1 MTSSYQSTSFQ
12 SSARPVDTFVR
23 QSTVPLIEEDG
34 FSQLTKALSAV
45 NPILDMYMKR
55 SIEDEQAEG
64 MDIAIEQ
71 SFEGFKETSKEIGK
85 KKGEEAAR
93 QLIGGSIF
101 ADRAYQKTKAQILG
115 NNLESNLTT
124 SYATTLIDGKSLS
137 EFSLDSPEYQNWLTG
152 EREKVVDQLGDIKSI
167 YVAEHFLP
175 KLASAAESVSSHHI
189 KEYKKIKVENIK
201 SLAIPLVE
209 NLIVSPD
216 TLDEKLILDYE
227 TTINNL
233 GLPAKDRSD
242 INKSLVKVITESAE
256 ARGLSGNGDIDGAE
270 DILAIA
276 EKFPYGPGGSLNL
289 TTHPDYQNKVNTLRR
304 QVNDYVYKTEKRREL
319 QKKRLQNDEIE
330 TNVKAFIETGD
341 PRILENTAKKY
352 PFKAKDILSTGNVL
366 DMDGRQ
372 SWAETRINIQSNA
385 YGSKEGGFTAAMN
398 WFNSVENSP
407 QNRTL
412 LKDLLDATDDA
423 EKGLYTDINKGLTE
437 LKSELTGEFRKDSAM
452 SIFGTGQLNNS
463 ATRNVNDFYNQAKI
477 ELYEYRTSEA
487 GRQATTLEVIQKID
501 DIKEKY
507 RNKARKMN
515 PATIIESGKDPSNN
529 DNNLEDMQGDA
540 SFVSPITQA
549 DIDREKA
556 LDQEEAN
563 AYIVQAGDTL
573 TSIAESLGTTV
584 NDIMDTN
591 NITNA
596 DLINIGQQLNI
607 PIPNIEFSNS
617 SKQQAIVSAANELGV
632 RPEDLASVISQE
644 TMGTFDPQITGGEGG
659 NYKGLIQFGIP
670 ERKAYGYRD
679 DMTFEEQMLGP
690 VVRYLKD
697 RGVKKGHGV
706 KEIYAAI
713 LTGNVSTLNSNGLTR
728 TDSFGTSVESALPEL
743 GQGGSHYNNA
753 LDFLSEEGK
762 FQQKS

>member
-1 MTSSYQSTSFQ
+1 MTSSFQSTSFQ

-45 NPILDMYMKR
+45 NPVLDMFMKR

-85 KKGEEAAR
+85 NKGEDAAR

-115 NNLESNLTT
+115 NNFETNLST
-124 SYATTLIDGKSLS
+124 SYQTTRIDGKSLS
-137 EFSLDSPEYQNWLTG
+137 EFSIDSPEYQNWLAS
-152 EREKVVDQLGDIKSI
+152 EREKVVDQLSDVRSI

-175 KLASAAESVSSHHI
+175 KLASATETVSSHHI
-189 KEYKKIKVENIK
+189 KEFKKIKVENIK

-209 NLIVSPD
+209 NIIISPD
-216 TLDEKLILDYE
+216 TLDEKLILDFE
-227 TTINNL
+227 NTINNL

-242 INKSLVKVITESAE
+242 INKTLVKVITESAE
-256 ARGLSGNGDIDGAE
+256 AIGLSGNGDIDSTE
-270 DILAIA
+270 EILAIA

-289 TTHPDYQNKVNTLRR
+289 TSHPDYQSKVNTLRR
-304 QVNDYVYKTEKRREL
+304 QVNDYVYKSEKRRDL
-319 QKKRLQNDEIE
+319 QKKRLQDEDIE
-330 TNVKAFIETGD
+330 NNVKAFIETGD

-366 DMDGRQ
+366 DMDGRTT
-372 SWAETRINIQSNA
+372 WAETRINIQSNA
-385 YGSKEGGFTAAMN
+385 YGSKEGSFDAAMN

-423 EKGLYTDINKGLTE
+423 EKGLYTEINKGLTE
-437 LKSELTGEFRKDSAM
+437 LKSELTGEFRKDSVM

-463 ATRNVNDFYNQAKI
+463 GTRNVNDFYNQAKI

-487 GRQATTLEVIQKID
+487 GRKATTLEIINKINE
-501 DIKEKY
+501 IKLKY
-507 RNKARKMN
+507 INKAREMN
-515 PATIIESGKDPSNN
+515 PATIIESGKNPTNNSNN
-529 DNNLEDMQGDA
+529 LDDIQGDA
-540 SFVSPITQA
+540 NSN
-549 DIDREKA
+549 
-556 LDQEEAN
+556 LEAG
-563 AYIVQAGDTL
+563 AFTDDDTPTTVTVEQGDTL
-573 TSIAESLGTTV
+573 TQLADQFSTTV
-584 NDIMDTN
+584 EAIMREN

-596 DLINIGQQLNI
+596 DLIQAGQELIMPVGDVQTLNI
-607 PIPNIEFSNS
+607 TDG

-632 RPEDLASVISQE
+632 RPEDLAAVISQE
-644 TMGTFDPQITGGEGG
+644 TMGTFDPQIIGGE
-659 NYKGLIQFGIP
+659 NNNFKGLIQFGIP

-679 DMTFEEQMLGP
+679 GMSFEEQMLGP

-697 RGVKKGHGV
+697 RGVKPGHGV
-706 KEIYAAI
+706 KELYAAI
-713 LTGNVSTLNSNGLTR
+713 LTGNVSTLDTDGLTR
-728 TDSFGTSVESALPEL
+728 KDSFGTSVESALPEL
-743 GQGGSHYNNA
+743 NQGGSHYNNA
-753 LDFLSEEGK
+753 LDFLSEQGR
-762 FQQKS
+762 FQQNSN

>member
-1 MTSSYQSTSFQ
+1 MTSSFQSTSFQ

-45 NPILDMYMKR
+45 NPVLDMFMKR

-85 KKGEEAAR
+85 NKGEDAAR

-115 NNLESNLTT
+115 NNFETNLST
-124 SYATTLIDGKSLS
+124 SYQTTRIDGKSLS
-137 EFSLDSPEYQNWLTG
+137 EFSIDSPEYQNWLAS
-152 EREKVVDQLGDIKSI
+152 EREKVVDQLSDVRSI

-175 KLASAAESVSSHHI
+175 KLASATETVSSHHI
-189 KEYKKIKVENIK
+189 KEFKKIKVENIK

-209 NLIVSPD
+209 NIIISPD
-216 TLDEKLILDYE
+216 TLDEKLILDFE
-227 TTINNL
+227 NTINNL

-242 INKSLVKVITESAE
+242 INKTLVKVITESAE
-256 ARGLSGNGDIDGAE
+256 AIGLSGNGDIDSTE
-270 DILAIA
+270 EILAIA

-289 TTHPDYQNKVNTLRR
+289 TSHPDYQSKVNTLRR
-304 QVNDYVYKTEKRREL
+304 QVNDYVYKSEKRRDL
-319 QKKRLQNDEIE
+319 QKKRLQDEDIE
-330 TNVKAFIETGD
+330 NNVKAFIETGD

-366 DMDGRQ
+366 DMDGRTT
-372 SWAETRINIQSNA
+372 WAETRINIQSNA
-385 YGSKEGGFTAAMN
+385 YGSKEGSFDAAMN

-423 EKGLYTDINKGLTE
+423 EKGLYTEINKGLTE
-437 LKSELTGEFRKDSAM
+437 LKSELTGEFRKDSVM

-463 ATRNVNDFYNQAKI
+463 GTRNVNDFYNQAKI

-487 GRQATTLEVIQKID
+487 GRKATTLEIINKINE
-501 DIKEKY
+501 IKLKY
-507 RNKARKMN
+507 INKAREMN
-515 PATIIESGKDPSNN
+515 PATIIESGKNPTNNSNN
-529 DNNLEDMQGDA
+529 LDDIQGDA
-540 SFVSPITQA
+540 NSN
-549 DIDREKA
+549 
-556 LDQEEAN
+556 LEAG
-563 AYIVQAGDTL
+563 AFTDDDTPTTVTVEQGDTL
-573 TSIAESLGTTV
+573 TQLADQFSTTV
-584 NDIMDTN
+584 EAIMREN

-596 DLINIGQQLNI
+596 DLIQAGQELIMPVGDVQTLNI
-607 PIPNIEFSNS
+607 TDG

-632 RPEDLASVISQE
+632 KPEDLAAVISQE
-644 TMGTFDPQITGGEGG
+644 TMGTFDPQIIGGE
-659 NYKGLIQFGIP
+659 NNNFKGLIQFGIP

-679 DMTFEEQMLGP
+679 GMSFEEQMLGP

-697 RGVKKGHGV
+697 RGVKPGHGV
-706 KEIYAAI
+706 KELYAAI
-713 LTGNVSTLNSNGLTR
+713 LTGNVSTLDTDGLTR
-728 TDSFGTSVESALPEL
+728 KDSFGTSVESALPEL
-743 GQGGSHYNNA
+743 NQGGSHYNNA
-753 LDFLSEEGK
+753 LDFLSEQGR
-762 FQQKS
+762 FQQNSN

>member
-1 MTSSYQSTSFQ
+1 MTSSFQSTSFQ

-45 NPILDMYMKR
+45 NPVLDMFMKR

-85 KKGEEAAR
+85 NKGEDAAR

-115 NNLESNLTT
+115 NNFETNLST
-124 SYATTLIDGKSLS
+124 SYQTTRIDGKSLS
-137 EFSLDSPEYQNWLTG
+137 EFSIDSPEYQNWLAS
-152 EREKVVDQLGDIKSI
+152 EREKVVDQLSDVRSI

-175 KLASAAESVSSHHI
+175 KLASATETVSSHHI
-189 KEYKKIKVENIK
+189 KEFKKIKVENIK

-209 NLIVSPD
+209 NIIISPD
-216 TLDEKLILDYE
+216 TLDEKLILDFE
-227 TTINNL
+227 NTINNL

-242 INKSLVKVITESAE
+242 INKTLVKVITESAE
-256 ARGLSGNGDIDGAE
+256 AIGLSGNGDIDSTE
-270 DILAIA
+270 EILAIA

-289 TTHPDYQNKVNTLRR
+289 TSHPDYQSKVNTLRR
-304 QVNDYVYKTEKRREL
+304 QVNDYVYKSEKRRDL
-319 QKKRLQNDEIE
+319 QKKRLQDEDIE
-330 TNVKAFIETGD
+330 NNVKAFIETGD

-366 DMDGRQ
+366 DMDGRTT
-372 SWAETRINIQSNA
+372 WAETRINIQSNA
-385 YGSKEGGFTAAMN
+385 YGSKEGAFNAAMN

-423 EKGLYTDINKGLTE
+423 EKGLYTEINKGLTE
-437 LKSELTGEFRKDSAM
+437 LKSELTGEFRKDSVM

-463 ATRNVNDFYNQAKI
+463 GTRNVNDFYNQAKI

-487 GRQATTLEVIQKID
+487 GRKATTLEIINKINE
-501 DIKEKY
+501 IKLKY
-507 RNKARKMN
+507 INKAREMN
-515 PATIIESGKDPSNN
+515 PATIIESGKNPTNNSNN
-529 DNNLEDMQGDA
+529 LDDIQGDA
-540 SFVSPITQA
+540 NSN
-549 DIDREKA
+549 
-556 LDQEEAN
+556 LEAG
-563 AYIVQAGDTL
+563 AFTDDDTPTTVTVEQGDTL
-573 TSIAESLGTTV
+573 TQLADQFSTTV
-584 NDIMDTN
+584 EAIMREN

-596 DLINIGQQLNI
+596 DLIQAGQELIMPVGDVQSLNI
-607 PIPNIEFSNS
+607 TDG

-632 RPEDLASVISQE
+632 RPEDLAAVISQE
-644 TMGTFDPQITGGEGG
+644 TMGTFDPQIIGGE
-659 NYKGLIQFGIP
+659 NNNFKGLIQFGIP

-679 DMTFEEQMLGP
+679 GMSFEEQMLGP

-697 RGVKKGHGV
+697 RGVKPGHGV
-706 KEIYAAI
+706 KELYAAI
-713 LTGNVSTLNSNGLTR
+713 LTGNVSTLDTDGLTR
-728 TDSFGTSVESALPEL
+728 KDSFGTSVESALPEL
-743 GQGGSHYNNA
+743 NQGGSHYNNA
-753 LDFLSEEGK
+753 LDFLSEQGR
-762 FQQKS
+762 FQQNSN

>member
-45 NPILDMYMKR
+45 NPVLDMYMKR

-137 EFSLDSPEYQNWLTG
+137 EFSIDSPEYQNWLTG

-242 INKSLVKVITESAE
+242 INKNLVKVITESAE

-289 TTHPDYQNKVNTLRR
+289 TTHPDYQSKVNTLRR

-463 ATRNVNDFYNQAKI
+463 GTRNVNDFYNQAKI

-515 PATIIESGKDPSNN
+515 PATIIESGKYPSNN

-540 SFVSPITQA
+540 SFASPITQA

-556 LDQEEAN
+556 LDEEEAN

-713 LTGNVSTLNSNGLTR
+713 LTGNVSTLNSDGLTR

>member
-1 MTSSYQSTSFQ
+1 MTSSFQSTSFQ

-34 FSQLTKALSAV
+34 FTQLTKALSAV
-45 NPILDMYMKR
+45 NPVLDMFMKR
-55 SIEDEQAEG
+55 TIEDEQAEG

-85 KKGEEAAR
+85 NKGEDAAR

-115 NNLESNLTT
+115 NNFETNLST
-124 SYATTLIDGKSLS
+124 SYQTTRIDGKSLS
-137 EFSLDSPEYQNWLTG
+137 EFSIDSPEYQNWLAS
-152 EREKVVDQLGDIKSI
+152 EREKVVDQLSDVRSI

-175 KLASAAESVSSHHI
+175 KLASATETVSSHHI
-189 KEYKKIKVENIK
+189 KEFKKIKVENIK

-209 NLIVSPD
+209 NIIISPD
-216 TLDEKLILDYE
+216 TLDEKLILDFE
-227 TTINNL
+227 NTINNL

-242 INKSLVKVITESAE
+242 INKTLVKVITESAE
-256 ARGLSGNGDIDGAE
+256 AIGLSGNGDIDSTE
-270 DILAIA
+270 EILAIA

-289 TTHPDYQNKVNTLRR
+289 TSHPDYQSKVNTLRR
-304 QVNDYVYKTEKRREL
+304 QVNDYVYKSEKRKDL
-319 QKKRLQNDEIE
+319 QKKRLQDEDIE
-330 TNVKAFIETGD
+330 NNVKAFIETGD

-366 DMDGRQ
+366 DMDGRKT
-372 SWAETRINIQSNA
+372 WAETRINIQSNA
-385 YGSKEGGFTAAMN
+385 YGSKEGSFDAAMN

-423 EKGLYTDINKGLTE
+423 EKGLYTEINKGLTE
-437 LKSELTGEFRKDSAM
+437 LKSELTGEFRKDSVM

-463 ATRNVNDFYNQAKI
+463 GTRNVNDFYNQAKI

-487 GRQATTLEVIQKID
+487 GRKATTLEIINKINE
-501 DIKEKY
+501 IKLKY
-507 RNKARKMN
+507 INKAREMN
-515 PATIIESGKDPSNN
+515 PATIIESGKNPTNNSNN
-529 DNNLEDMQGDA
+529 LDDIQGDA
-540 SFVSPITQA
+540 NSN
-549 DIDREKA
+549 
-556 LDQEEAN
+556 LEAG
-563 AYIVQAGDTL
+563 AFTDDDTPTTVTVEQGDTL
-573 TSIAESLGTTV
+573 TQLADQFSTTV
-584 NDIMDTN
+584 EAIMREN

-596 DLINIGQQLNI
+596 DLIQAGQELIMPVGDVQTLNI
-607 PIPNIEFSNS
+607 TDG

-632 RPEDLASVISQE
+632 RPEDLAAVISQE
-644 TMGTFDPQITGGEGG
+644 TMGTFDPQIIGGEGN

-679 DMTFEEQMLGP
+679 GMSFEEQMLGP

-697 RGVKKGHGV
+697 RGVKPGHGV
-706 KEIYAAI
+706 KELYAAI
-713 LTGNVSTLNSNGLTR
+713 LTGNVSTLDTDGLTR
-728 TDSFGTSVESALPEL
+728 KDSFGTSVESALPEL
-743 GQGGSHYNNA
+743 NQGGSHYNNA
-753 LDFLSEEGK
+753 IDFLSEQGR
-762 FQQKS
+762 FQQNSN

>member
-34 FSQLTKALSAV
+34 FTQLTKALSAV
-45 NPILDMYMKR
+45 NPVLDMFMKR

-85 KKGEEAAR
+85 NKGEDAAR

-115 NNLESNLTT
+115 NNFETNLST
-124 SYATTLIDGKSLS
+124 SYQTTRIDGKSLS
-137 EFSLDSPEYQNWLTG
+137 EFSIDSPEYQNWLAS
-152 EREKVVDQLGDIKSI
+152 EREKVVDQLSDVRSI

-175 KLASAAESVSSHHI
+175 KLASATETVSSHHI
-189 KEYKKIKVENIK
+189 KEFKKIKVENIK

-209 NLIVSPD
+209 NIIISPD
-216 TLDEKLILDYE
+216 TLDEKLILDFE
-227 TTINNL
+227 NTINNL

-242 INKSLVKVITESAE
+242 INKTLVKVITESAE
-256 ARGLSGNGDIDGAE
+256 AIGLSGNGDIDSTE
-270 DILAIA
+270 EILAIA

-289 TTHPDYQNKVNTLRR
+289 TSHPDYQSKVNTLRR
-304 QVNDYVYKTEKRREL
+304 QVNDYVYKSEKRRDL
-319 QKKRLQNDEIE
+319 QKKRLQDEDIE
-330 TNVKAFIETGD
+330 NNVKAFIETGD

-352 PFKAKDILSTGNVL
+352 PFRAKDILSTGNVL

-372 SWAETRINIQSNA
+372 TWAETRINIQSNA
-385 YGSKEGGFTAAMN
+385 YGSKEGAFNAAMN

-423 EKGLYTDINKGLTE
+423 EKGLYTEINKGLTE
-437 LKSELTGEFRKDSAM
+437 LKSELTGEFRKDSVM

-463 ATRNVNDFYNQAKI
+463 GTRNVNDFYNQAKI

-487 GRQATTLEVIQKID
+487 GRKATTLEIINKINE
-501 DIKEKY
+501 IKLKY
-507 RNKARKMN
+507 INKAREMN
-515 PATIIESGKDPSNN
+515 PATIIESGKNPTNNSNN
-529 DNNLEDMQGDA
+529 LDDIQGDA
-540 SFVSPITQA
+540 NSN
-549 DIDREKA
+549 
-556 LDQEEAN
+556 LEAG
-563 AYIVQAGDTL
+563 AFTDDDTPTTVTVEQGDTL
-573 TSIAESLGTTV
+573 TQLADQFSTTV
-584 NDIMDTN
+584 EAIMREN

-596 DLINIGQQLNI
+596 DLIQAGQELIMPVGDVQSLNI
-607 PIPNIEFSNS
+607 TDG

-632 RPEDLASVISQE
+632 RPEDLAAVISQE
-644 TMGTFDPQITGGEGG
+644 TMGTFDPQIIGGE
-659 NYKGLIQFGIP
+659 NNNFKGLIQFGIP

-679 DMTFEEQMLGP
+679 GMSFEEQMLGP

-697 RGVKKGHGV
+697 RGVKPGHGV
-706 KEIYAAI
+706 KELYAAI
-713 LTGNVSTLNSNGLTR
+713 LTGNVSTLDTDGLTR
-728 TDSFGTSVESALPEL
+728 KDSFGTSVESALPEL
-743 GQGGSHYNNA
+743 NQGGSHYNNA
-753 LDFLSEEGK
+753 LDFLSEQGR
-762 FQQKS
+762 FQQNSN

>member
-45 NPILDMYMKR
+45 NPVLDMFMKR

-85 KKGEEAAR
+85 NKGEDAAR

-115 NNLESNLTT
+115 NNFETNLST
-124 SYATTLIDGKSLS
+124 SYQTTRIDGKSLS
-137 EFSLDSPEYQNWLTG
+137 EFSIDSPEYQNWLAS
-152 EREKVVDQLGDIKSI
+152 EREKVVDQLSDVRSI

-175 KLASAAESVSSHHI
+175 KLASATETVSSHHI
-189 KEYKKIKVENIK
+189 KEFKKIKVENIK

-209 NLIVSPD
+209 NIIISPD
-216 TLDEKLILDYE
+216 TLDEKLILDFE
-227 TTINNL
+227 NTINNL

-242 INKSLVKVITESAE
+242 INKTLVKVITESAE
-256 ARGLSGNGDIDGAE
+256 AIGLSGNGDIDSTE
-270 DILAIA
+270 EILAIA

-289 TTHPDYQNKVNTLRR
+289 TSHPDYQSKVNTLRR
-304 QVNDYVYKTEKRREL
+304 QVNDYVYKSEKRRDL
-319 QKKRLQNDEIE
+319 QKKRLQDEDIE
-330 TNVKAFIETGD
+330 NNVKAFIETGD

-366 DMDGRQ
+366 DMDGRTT
-372 SWAETRINIQSNA
+372 WAETRINIQSNA
-385 YGSKEGGFTAAMN
+385 YGSKEGSFDAAMN

-423 EKGLYTDINKGLTE
+423 EKGLYTEINKGLTE
-437 LKSELTGEFRKDSAM
+437 LKSELTGEFRKDSVM

-463 ATRNVNDFYNQAKI
+463 GTRNVNDFYNQAKI

-487 GRQATTLEVIQKID
+487 GRKATTLEIINKINE
-501 DIKEKY
+501 IKLKY
-507 RNKARKMN
+507 INKAREMN
-515 PATIIESGKDPSNN
+515 PATIIESGKNPTNNSNN
-529 DNNLEDMQGDA
+529 LDDIQGDA
-540 SFVSPITQA
+540 NSN
-549 DIDREKA
+549 
-556 LDQEEAN
+556 LEAG
-563 AYIVQAGDTL
+563 AFTDDDTPTTVTVEQGDTL
-573 TSIAESLGTTV
+573 TQLADQFSTTV
-584 NDIMDTN
+584 EAIMREN

-596 DLINIGQQLNI
+596 DLIQAGQELIMPVGDVQTLNI
-607 PIPNIEFSNS
+607 TDG

-632 RPEDLASVISQE
+632 RPEDLAAVISQE
-644 TMGTFDPQITGGEGG
+644 TMGTFDPQIIGGE
-659 NYKGLIQFGIP
+659 NNNFKGLIQFGIP

-679 DMTFEEQMLGP
+679 GMSFEEQMLGP

-697 RGVKKGHGV
+697 RGVKPGHGV
-706 KEIYAAI
+706 KELYAAI
-713 LTGNVSTLNSNGLTR
+713 LTGNVSTLDTDGLTR
-728 TDSFGTSVESALPEL
+728 KDSFGTSVESALPEL
-743 GQGGSHYNNA
+743 NQGGSHYNNA
-753 LDFLSEEGK
+753 LDFLSEQGR
-762 FQQKS
+762 FQQNSN

>member
-45 NPILDMYMKR
+45 NPVLDMFMKR

-85 KKGEEAAR
+85 NKGEDAAR

-115 NNLESNLTT
+115 NNFETNLST
-124 SYATTLIDGKSLS
+124 SYQTTRIDGKSLS
-137 EFSLDSPEYQNWLTG
+137 EFSIDSPEYQNWLAS
-152 EREKVVDQLGDIKSI
+152 EREKVVDQLSDVRSI

-175 KLASAAESVSSHHI
+175 KLASATETVSSHHI
-189 KEYKKIKVENIK
+189 KEFKKIKVENIK

-209 NLIVSPD
+209 NIIISPD
-216 TLDEKLILDYE
+216 TLDEKLILDFE
-227 TTINNL
+227 NTINNL

-242 INKSLVKVITESAE
+242 INKTLVKVITESAE
-256 ARGLSGNGDIDGAE
+256 AIGLSGNGDIDSTE
-270 DILAIA
+270 EILAIA

-289 TTHPDYQNKVNTLRR
+289 TSHPDYQSKVNTLRR
-304 QVNDYVYKTEKRREL
+304 QVNDYVYKSEKRRDL
-319 QKKRLQNDEIE
+319 QKKRLQDEDIE
-330 TNVKAFIETGD
+330 NNVKAFIETGD

-366 DMDGRQ
+366 DMDGRTT
-372 SWAETRINIQSNA
+372 WAETRINIQSNA
-385 YGSKEGGFTAAMN
+385 YGSKEGAFNAAMN

-423 EKGLYTDINKGLTE
+423 EKGLYTEINKGLTE
-437 LKSELTGEFRKDSAM
+437 LKSELTGEFRKDSVM

-463 ATRNVNDFYNQAKI
+463 GTRNVNDFYNQAKI

-487 GRQATTLEVIQKID
+487 GRKATTLEIINKINE
-501 DIKEKY
+501 IKLKY
-507 RNKARKMN
+507 INKAREMN
-515 PATIIESGKDPSNN
+515 PATIIESGKNPTNNSNN
-529 DNNLEDMQGDA
+529 LDDIQGDA
-540 SFVSPITQA
+540 NSN
-549 DIDREKA
+549 
-556 LDQEEAN
+556 LEAG
-563 AYIVQAGDTL
+563 AFTDDDTPTTVTVEQGDTL
-573 TSIAESLGTTV
+573 TQLADQFSTTV
-584 NDIMDTN
+584 EAIMREN

-596 DLINIGQQLNI
+596 DLIQAGQELIMPVGDVQSLNI
-607 PIPNIEFSNS
+607 TDG

-632 RPEDLASVISQE
+632 RPEDLAAVISQE
-644 TMGTFDPQITGGEGG
+644 TMGTFDPQIIGGE
-659 NYKGLIQFGIP
+659 NNNFKGLIQFGIP

-679 DMTFEEQMLGP
+679 GMSFEEQMLGP

-697 RGVKKGHGV
+697 RGVKPGHGV
-706 KEIYAAI
+706 KELYAAI
-713 LTGNVSTLNSNGLTR
+713 LTGNVSTLDTDGLTR
-728 TDSFGTSVESALPEL
+728 KDSFGTSVESALPEL
-743 GQGGSHYNNA
+743 NQGGSHYNNA
-753 LDFLSEEGK
+753 LDFLSEQGR
-762 FQQKS
+762 FQQNSN

>member
-45 NPILDMYMKR
+45 NPVLDMYMKR

-137 EFSLDSPEYQNWLTG
+137 EFSIDSPEYQNWLTG

-289 TTHPDYQNKVNTLRR
+289 TTHPDYQSKVNTLRR

-463 ATRNVNDFYNQAKI
+463 GTRNVNDFYNQAKI

-515 PATIIESGKDPSNN
+515 PATIIESGKYPSNN

-540 SFVSPITQA
+540 SFASPITQA

-556 LDQEEAN
+556 LDEEEAN

-713 LTGNVSTLNSNGLTR
+713 LTGNVSTLNSDGLTR

>member
-1 MTSSYQSTSFQ
+1 MTSSFQSTSFQ

-45 NPILDMYMKR
+45 NPVLDMFMKR
-55 SIEDEQAEG
+55 TIEDEQAEG

-85 KKGEEAAR
+85 NKGEDAAR

-115 NNLESNLTT
+115 NNFETNLST
-124 SYATTLIDGKSLS
+124 SYQTTRIDGKSLS
-137 EFSLDSPEYQNWLTG
+137 EFSIDSPEYQNWLAS
-152 EREKVVDQLGDIKSI
+152 EREKVVDQLSDVRSI

-175 KLASAAESVSSHHI
+175 KLASATETVSSHHI
-189 KEYKKIKVENIK
+189 KEFKKIKVENIK

-209 NLIVSPD
+209 NIIISPD
-216 TLDEKLILDYE
+216 TLDEKLILDFE
-227 TTINNL
+227 NTINNL

-242 INKSLVKVITESAE
+242 INKTLVKVITESAE
-256 ARGLSGNGDIDGAE
+256 AIGLSGNGDIDSTE
-270 DILAIA
+270 EILAIA

-289 TTHPDYQNKVNTLRR
+289 TSHPDYQSKVNTLRR
-304 QVNDYVYKTEKRREL
+304 QVNDYVYKSEKRRDL
-319 QKKRLQNDEIE
+319 QKKRLQDEDIE
-330 TNVKAFIETGD
+330 NNVKAFIETGD

-366 DMDGRQ
+366 DMDGRTT
-372 SWAETRINIQSNA
+372 WAETRINIQSNA
-385 YGSKEGGFTAAMN
+385 YGSKEGSFDAAMN

-423 EKGLYTDINKGLTE
+423 EKGLYTEINKGLTE
-437 LKSELTGEFRKDSAM
+437 LKSELTGEFRKDSVM

-463 ATRNVNDFYNQAKI
+463 GTRNVNDFYNQAKI

-487 GRQATTLEVIQKID
+487 GRKATTLEIINKINE
-501 DIKEKY
+501 IKLKY
-507 RNKARKMN
+507 INKAREMN
-515 PATIIESGKDPSNN
+515 PATIIESGKNPTNNSNN
-529 DNNLEDMQGDA
+529 LDDIQGDA
-540 SFVSPITQA
+540 NSN
-549 DIDREKA
+549 
-556 LDQEEAN
+556 LEAG
-563 AYIVQAGDTL
+563 AFTDDDTPTTVTVEQGDTL
-573 TSIAESLGTTV
+573 TQLADQFSTTV
-584 NDIMDTN
+584 EAIMREN

-596 DLINIGQQLNI
+596 DLIQAGQELIMPVGDVQTLNI
-607 PIPNIEFSNS
+607 TDG

-632 RPEDLASVISQE
+632 RPEDLAAVISQE
-644 TMGTFDPQITGGEGG
+644 TMGTFDPQIIGGE
-659 NYKGLIQFGIP
+659 NNNFKGLIQFGIP

-679 DMTFEEQMLGP
+679 GMSFEEQMLGP

-697 RGVKKGHGV
+697 RGVKPGHGV
-706 KEIYAAI
+706 KELYAAI
-713 LTGNVSTLNSNGLTR
+713 LTGNVSTLDTDGLTR
-728 TDSFGTSVESALPEL
+728 KDSFGTSVESALPEL
-743 GQGGSHYNNA
+743 NQGGSHYNNA
-753 LDFLSEEGK
+753 LDFLSEQGR
-762 FQQKS
+762 FQQNSN

>member
-1 MTSSYQSTSFQ
+1 MTSSFQSTSFQ

-45 NPILDMYMKR
+45 NPVLDMFMKR

-85 KKGEEAAR
+85 NKGEDAAR

-115 NNLESNLTT
+115 NNFETNLST
-124 SYATTLIDGKSLS
+124 SYQTTRIDGKSLS
-137 EFSLDSPEYQNWLTG
+137 EFPIDSPEYQNWLAS
-152 EREKVVDQLGDIKSI
+152 EREKVVDQLSDVRSI

-175 KLASAAESVSSHHI
+175 KLASATETVSSHHI
-189 KEYKKIKVENIK
+189 KEFKKIKVENIK

-209 NLIVSPD
+209 NIIISPD
-216 TLDEKLILDYE
+216 TLDEKLILDFE
-227 TTINNL
+227 NTINNL

-242 INKSLVKVITESAE
+242 INKTLVKVITESAE
-256 ARGLSGNGDIDGAE
+256 AIGLSGNGDIDSTE
-270 DILAIA
+270 EILAIA

-289 TTHPDYQNKVNTLRR
+289 TSHPDYQSKVNTLRR
-304 QVNDYVYKTEKRREL
+304 QVNDYVYKSEKRRDL
-319 QKKRLQNDEIE
+319 QKKRLQDEDIE
-330 TNVKAFIETGD
+330 NNVKAFIETGD

-366 DMDGRQ
+366 DMDGRTT
-372 SWAETRINIQSNA
+372 WAETRINIQSNA
-385 YGSKEGGFTAAMN
+385 YGSKEGAFNAAMN

-407 QNRTL
+407 QNRSL

-423 EKGLYTDINKGLTE
+423 EKGLYTEINKGLTE
-437 LKSELTGEFRKDSAM
+437 LKSELTGEFRKDSVM

-463 ATRNVNDFYNQAKI
+463 GTRNVNDFYNQAKI

-487 GRQATTLEVIQKID
+487 GRKATTLEIINKINE
-501 DIKEKY
+501 IKLKY
-507 RNKARKMN
+507 INKAREMN
-515 PATIIESGKDPSNN
+515 PATIIESGKNPTNNSNN
-529 DNNLEDMQGDA
+529 LDDIQGDA
-540 SFVSPITQA
+540 NSN
-549 DIDREKA
+549 
-556 LDQEEAN
+556 LEAG
-563 AYIVQAGDTL
+563 AFTDDDTPTTVTVEQGDTL
-573 TSIAESLGTTV
+573 TQLADQFSTTV
-584 NDIMDTN
+584 EAIMREN

-596 DLINIGQQLNI
+596 DLIQAGQELIMPVGDVQTLNI
-607 PIPNIEFSNS
+607 TDG

-632 RPEDLASVISQE
+632 RPEDLAAVISQE
-644 TMGTFDPQITGGEGG
+644 TMGTFDPQIIGGEGN

-670 ERKAYGYRD
+670 ERETYGYRD
-679 DMTFEEQMLGP
+679 DMTFEEQILGP

-713 LTGNVSTLNSNGLTR
+713 LTGNVSTLQTDGLKR
-728 TDSFGTSVESALPEL
+728 KDSFGTSVESALPNL
-743 GQGGSHYNNA
+743 NQGGSHYNNA
-753 LDFLSEEGK
+753 LDFLSEQGK
-762 FQQKS
+762 FKQNSN

>member
-23 QSTVPLIEEDG
+23 QSTVPLIKEDG

-45 NPILDMYMKR
+45 NPVLDMYMKR

-137 EFSLDSPEYQNWLTG
+137 EFSLDSSEYQNWLTG

-175 KLASAAESVSSHHI
+175 KLASAAETVSSHHI

-256 ARGLSGNGDIDGAE
+256 AKGLSGNGDIDGAE

-289 TTHPDYQNKVNTLRR
+289 TTHPDYLNKVNTLRR

-437 LKSELTGEFRKDSAM
+437 LKQELTGEFRKDSVM
-452 SIFGTGQLNNS
+452 SIFGTGQLNNNG
-463 ATRNVNDFYNQAKI
+463 TRNVNDFYNQAKI

-515 PATIIESGKDPSNN
+515 PATVIESGKDPSNN
-529 DNNLEDMQGDA
+529 DNNLEDMQGDVEGGA
-540 SFVSPITQA
+540 FSDDDTPTTVTVEQ
-549 DIDREKA
+549 
-556 LDQEEAN
+556 
-563 AYIVQAGDTL
+563 GDTL
-573 TSIAESLGTTV
+573 TQLADSFSTTVEAIKQANNLTNEDLIQIGQELIMPIGDALVPESDLENRSVLEEIDITQPIAQPNLERLALEGGFTPEQAQIMAAIAMAESSGMARAL
-584 NDIMDTN
+584 ND
-591 NITNA
+591 
-596 DLINIGQQLNI
+596 DL
-607 PIPNIEFSNS
+607 
-617 SKQQAIVSAANELGV
+617 K
-632 RPEDLASVISQE
+632 
-644 TMGTFDPQITGGEGG
+644 TGD
-659 NYKGLIQFGIP
+659 N
-670 ERKAYGYRD
+670 
-679 DMTFEEQMLGP
+679 
-690 VVRYLKD
+690 
-697 RGVKKGHGV
+697 
-706 KEIYAAI
+706 
-713 LTGNVSTLNSNGLTR
+713 
-728 TDSFGTSVESALPEL
+728 SFGLWQINMIDTPDYKLGEERRGKLDIKNNDELYNPAVNVRAAKMIFDEQGFDAWSVYKSGAYKQFLPKT
-743 GQGGSHYNNA
+743 N
-753 LDFLSEEGK
+753 
-762 FQQKS
+762 

>member
-137 EFSLDSPEYQNWLTG
+137 EFSIDSPEYQNWLTG

-242 INKSLVKVITESAE
+242 INKNLVKVITESAE

-289 TTHPDYQNKVNTLRR
+289 TTHPDYQSKVNTLRR

-463 ATRNVNDFYNQAKI
+463 GTRNVNDFYNQAKI

-515 PATIIESGKDPSNN
+515 PATIIESGKYPSNN

-540 SFVSPITQA
+540 SFASPITQA

-556 LDQEEAN
+556 LDEEEAN

-713 LTGNVSTLNSNGLTR
+713 LTGNVSTLNSDGLTR

>member
-1 MTSSYQSTSFQ
+1 MTSSFQSTSFQ

-34 FSQLTKALSAV
+34 FTQLTKALSAV
-45 NPILDMYMKR
+45 NPVLDMFMKR

-85 KKGEEAAR
+85 NKGEDAAR

-115 NNLESNLTT
+115 NNFETNLST
-124 SYATTLIDGKSLS
+124 SYQTTRIDGKSLS
-137 EFSLDSPEYQNWLTG
+137 EFSIDSPEYQNWLAS
-152 EREKVVDQLGDIKSI
+152 EREKVVDQLSDVRSI

-175 KLASAAESVSSHHI
+175 KLASATETVSSHHI
-189 KEYKKIKVENIK
+189 KEFKKIKVENIK

-209 NLIVSPD
+209 NIIISPD
-216 TLDEKLILDYE
+216 TLDEKLILDFE
-227 TTINNL
+227 NTINNL

-242 INKSLVKVITESAE
+242 INKTLVKVITESAE
-256 ARGLSGNGDIDGAE
+256 AIGLSGNGDIDSTE
-270 DILAIA
+270 EILAIA

-289 TTHPDYQNKVNTLRR
+289 TSHPDYQSKVNTLRR
-304 QVNDYVYKTEKRREL
+304 QVNDYVYKSEKRRDL
-319 QKKRLQNDEIE
+319 QKKRLQDEDIE
-330 TNVKAFIETGD
+330 NNVKAFIETGD

-366 DMDGRQ
+366 DMDGRTT
-372 SWAETRINIQSNA
+372 WAETRINIQSNA
-385 YGSKEGGFTAAMN
+385 YGSKEGSFNAAMN

-423 EKGLYTDINKGLTE
+423 EKGLYTEINKGLTE
-437 LKSELTGEFRKDSAM
+437 LKSELTGEFRKDSVM

-463 ATRNVNDFYNQAKI
+463 GTRNVNDFYNQAKI

-487 GRQATTLEVIQKID
+487 GRKATTLEIINKINE
-501 DIKEKY
+501 IKLKY
-507 RNKARKMN
+507 INKAREMN
-515 PATIIESGKDPSNN
+515 PATIIESGKNPTSNSNN
-529 DNNLEDMQGDA
+529 LDDIQGDA
-540 SFVSPITQA
+540 NSN
-549 DIDREKA
+549 
-556 LDQEEAN
+556 LEAG
-563 AYIVQAGDTL
+563 AFTDDDTPTTVTVEQGDTL
-573 TSIAESLGTTV
+573 TQLADQFSTTV
-584 NDIMDTN
+584 EAIMREN

-596 DLINIGQQLNI
+596 DLIQAGRELIMPVGDVQSLNI
-607 PIPNIEFSNS
+607 TDG

-632 RPEDLASVISQE
+632 RPEDLAAVISQE
-644 TMGTFDPQITGGEGG
+644 TMGTFDPQIIGGE
-659 NYKGLIQFGIP
+659 NNNFKGLIQFGIP

-679 DMTFEEQMLGP
+679 GMSFEEQMLGP

-697 RGVKKGHGV
+697 RGVKPGHGV
-706 KEIYAAI
+706 KELYAAI
-713 LTGNVSTLNSNGLTR
+713 LTGNVSTLDTDGLTR
-728 TDSFGTSVESALPEL
+728 KDSFGTSVESALPEL
-743 GQGGSHYNNA
+743 NQGGSHYNNA
-753 LDFLSEEGK
+753 LDFLSEQGR
-762 FQQKS
+762 FQQNFN